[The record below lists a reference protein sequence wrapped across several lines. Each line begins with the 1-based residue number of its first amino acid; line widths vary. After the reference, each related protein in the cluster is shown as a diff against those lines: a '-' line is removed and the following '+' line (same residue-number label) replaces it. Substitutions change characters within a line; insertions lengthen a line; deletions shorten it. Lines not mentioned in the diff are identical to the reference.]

1 MLRSFG
7 EEEMMCKVMSHIFGN
22 AMGLRRYDR
31 VVVICLGTFDT
42 GRGAT
47 GLCCGY
53 EVLLGSL
60 RLRRLKVPPLP
71 RNPGAVYAESAAQPI
86 TK

>member
-7 EEEMMCKVMSHIFGN
+7 EEKMMCKVMSHIFGN
-22 AMGLRRYDR
+22 AMGLRGHDR

-47 GLCCGY
+47 GFCCGY
-53 EVLLGSL
+53 EVGSL
-60 RLRRLKVPPLP
+60 RLRRLKVPPPP
-71 RNPGAVYAESAAQPI
+71 RNPGAV
-86 TK
+86 